1 MLKNKFFLLAIYS
14 ILVYTYILIYV
25 SYISNN
31 YSNRGDKMEQTS
43 RKDYQV
49 VFNGFKVT
57 FQQIE
62 SDPSEWVT
70 KDVNDLI
77 HIFGALKL
85 QPKHIGF
92 LILNQEY
99 ISLELSMTDEL
110 FEQIK
115 VSEHKGNRITYLS
128 AYIDELKTDFD
139 DVVITKLLNEI
150 NSLDSV
156 IICEY

>member
-1 MLKNKFFLLAIYS
+1 
-14 ILVYTYILIYV
+14 
-25 SYISNN
+25 
-31 YSNRGDKMEQTS
+31 MEQTS